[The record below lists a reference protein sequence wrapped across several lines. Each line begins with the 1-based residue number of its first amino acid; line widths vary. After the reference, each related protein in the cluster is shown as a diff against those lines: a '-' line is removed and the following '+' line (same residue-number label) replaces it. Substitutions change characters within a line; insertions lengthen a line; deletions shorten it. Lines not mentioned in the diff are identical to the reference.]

1 MRRIL
6 LVCTVMAMLLAPGG
20 LASVALA
27 ADPESV
33 WRPIAPGMEL
43 RLFPVP
49 QNTSEGTVAV
59 LRLDPFLVE
68 LELGTALASGRSR
81 TVEDWAAA
89 RNFTAVINAGM
100 YRMDERL
107 LSTGF
112 LRDKSGEV
120 STFLH
125 PNYGALFL
133 FQPKRPDLPPVRFVD
148 RNADPHWRAHM
159 DDYFGVMQ
167 NYRLFGPDRQNV
179 WPATGKPH
187 SQAALAVDA
196 AGRVLL
202 VHCRPRIS
210 TGQFAQILL
219 ELPLDLAG
227 AMYLEGG
234 ADAALFVQTPS
245 GPMRFVGEYA
255 SDLAATS
262 NEHFWPVPNVLGAR
276 PKPAPGATHP

>member
-6 LVCTVMAMLLAPGG
+6 LVWAAVAMLLTPGR
-20 LASVALA
+20 LASVVLA
-27 ADPESV
+27 ADPESAWIPV
-33 WRPIAPGMEL
+33 APGMEL
-43 RLFPVP
+43 RLFSIPRD
-49 QNTSEGTVAV
+49 TSEGTVAV
-59 LRLDPFLVE
+59 LRLDPSRVE

-89 RNFTAVINAGM
+89 HNFTAVINAGM
-100 YRMDERL
+100 YRMDERF

-112 LRDKSGEV
+112 LRDKSVEV
-120 STFLH
+120 NTFFH

-148 RNADPHWRAHM
+148 RTADPHWRAHM

-167 NYRLFGPDRQNV
+167 NYRLFGPDRQNA

-202 VHCRPRIS
+202 LHCRPRIT

-219 ELPLDLAG
+219 ELPLELAG

-245 GPMRFVGEYA
+245 GPRRFVGEYA
-255 SDLAATS
+255 SDLAAAS

-276 PKPAPGATHP
+276 PKPAPGAAHP

>member
-1 MRRIL
+1 
-6 LVCTVMAMLLAPGG
+6 
-20 LASVALA
+20 
-27 ADPESV
+27 
-33 WRPIAPGMEL
+33 
-43 RLFPVP
+43 
-49 QNTSEGTVAV
+49 
-59 LRLDPFLVE
+59 
-68 LELGTALASGRSR
+68 
-81 TVEDWAAA
+81 
-89 RNFTAVINAGM
+89 M
-100 YRMDERL
+100 YRMDQRL

-112 LRDKSGEV
+112 LRDKSTEV

-125 PNYGALFL
+125 PDYGALFL
-133 FQPKRPDLPPVRFVD
+133 FQPKRPDLAAVRFVD
-148 RNADPHWRAHM
+148 RTTAPHWRAHM

-167 NYRLFGPDRQNV
+167 NYRLFGPDRQNL

-187 SQAALAVDA
+187 SHAALAVDA

-202 VHCRPRIS
+202 IHCRSRIS
-210 TGQFAQILL
+210 TGQLAQILL
-219 ELPLDLAG
+219 DLPLELMG

-276 PKPAPGATHP
+276 PKSAPGATHP